1 MNRKFLD
8 GLFVGVEIDDTK
20 KKEII
25 DSIMSEN
32 GKQIEAHK
40 TEVATIKNDLK
51 VQENLVEELN
61 KKIKESSELD
71 IEALKQE
78 QFDLGKAEGKKEVE
92 TFKKNIALEKALGT
106 FKAKDIK
113 LLSKLID
120 NEKIKYEE
128 KDGDYNISGLE
139 EQVKEIKKSHEYL
152 FEEEKEPKQPQ
163 PRINTGEQHQANP
176 TNEPT
181 TLVGALRE
189 KFGK

>member
-8 GLFVGVEIDDTK
+8 GLFTGLDIEESTK
-20 KKEII
+20 KGII
-25 DSIMSEN
+25 DEIMKKN
-32 GKQIEAHK
+32 GEQIETHK
-40 TEVATIKNDLK
+40 TEVATVKNDLK

-61 KKIKESSELD
+61 KKIKESNSVD
-71 IEALKQE
+71 IESLKQE
-78 QFDLGKAEGKKEVE
+78 QFELGKAEGVKEVE
-92 TFKKNIALEKALGT
+92 TFKKNIALEQALGN

-163 PRINTGEQHQANP
+163 PRINTGEQHQTNP

>member
-8 GLFVGVEIDDTK
+8 GLFAGVEIDETK

-25 DSIMSEN
+25 DNIMNKN
-32 GKQIEAHK
+32 GEQIETHK

-61 KKIKESSELD
+61 KKIKENSELD
-71 IEALKQE
+71 IEALKKE
-78 QFDLGKAEGKKEVE
+78 QFDLGKAEGTKEVE
-92 TFKKNIALEKALGT
+92 TFKKNIALEKALGD

-128 KDGDYNISGLE
+128 KDGNYNISGLQ
-139 EQVKEIKKSHEYL
+139 EQVDEIKKTHDYL
-152 FEEEKEPKQPQ
+152 FEAEKEPKAH
-163 PRINTGEQHQANP
+163 PRINTGDPHQGTPKA
-176 TNEPT
+176 EPT
-181 TLVGALRE
+181 TLVDALRE
-189 KFGK
+189 KYNK

>member
-8 GLFVGVEIDDTK
+8 GLFVGVEIDDSK

-32 GKQIEAHK
+32 GKQIETHK

-61 KKIKESSELD
+61 KKIKENSELD
-71 IEALKQE
+71 IEALKKE
-78 QFDLGKAEGKKEVE
+78 QFDLGKAEGTKEVE
-92 TFKKNIALEKALGT
+92 TFKKNVALEKALGN

-128 KDGDYNISGLE
+128 KDGNYNISGLQ
-139 EQVKEIKKSHEYL
+139 EQVDEIKKTHDYL
-152 FEEEKEPKQPQ
+152 FETEKDPKAQ
-163 PRINTGEQHQANP
+163 PRINTGGEHPVNP
-176 TNEPT
+176 KNEPT
-181 TLVGALRE
+181 TLAGALRE
-189 KFGK
+189 KYGK

>member
-32 GKQIEAHK
+32 GKQIETHK

-61 KKIKESSELD
+61 KKIKENSELD

-78 QFDLGKAEGKKEVE
+78 QFDLGKAEGAKEVE
-92 TFKKNIALEKALGT
+92 TFKKNIALEQALGN

-128 KDGDYNISGLE
+128 KDGNYSVSGLQ
-139 EQVKEIKKSHEYL
+139 EQVDEIKKTHDYL
-152 FEEEKEPKQPQ
+152 FEVEKEPKQQ
-163 PRINTGEQHQANP
+163 PRINTGEPHQGTPKND
-176 TNEPT
+176 PT
-181 TLVGALRE
+181 TLVDALRE
-189 KFGK
+189 KYNK